1 MDKLIILDPGHG
13 GKDPGATRE
22 GVLEKDINLNVALL
36 VGKILNP
43 GLARRGY
50 RIGYI
55 RATDMTVELTERP
68 KLAATAP
75 EKPSAYISIHCNA
88 AINPAAFGIE
98 TWYPQY
104 SIRSKALARFIQD
117 KAVTVTGAKSRGIK
131 EATDNIYVLKKA
143 PCPAALIEMGFISNP
158 TERRLLVDPAYQQT
172 LASAI
177 AEGIDA
183 YFRTMI

>member
-68 KLAATAP
+68 KLAAI
-75 EKPSAYISIHCNA
+75 EKPNIYVSIHCNA
-88 AINPAAFGIE
+88 VINPKACGIE

-104 SIRSKALARFIQD
+104 SIRSKTLAKAIQD
-117 KAVTVTGAKSRGIK
+117 KAVAVTGAKSRGIK
-131 EATDNIYVLKKA
+131 EVSDDHDIYVLRKA
-143 PCPAALIEMGFISNP
+143 TYPAALIEMGFLSNP
-158 TERRLLVDPAYQQT
+158 TERRLLTDSAYQQS

-177 AEGIDA
+177 AEGINA
-183 YFRTMI
+183 YFRMA